1 MKLKSFKYF
10 YCLLIALLYLTS
22 VKGEEKI
29 DIWKN
34 KSKKQVIQNENLN
47 NDKDFQELNLENIKT
62 IELNQ
67 NIEIEDSSLANSTKE
82 IKVFGIY
89 EIRNWPRHSEEVNH
103 K

>member
-34 KSKKQVIQNENLN
+34 KSKKQVIENKNLN
-47 NDKDFQELNLENIKT
+47 NNKT
-62 IELNQ
+62 PKN
-67 NIEIEDSSLANSTKE
+67 
-82 IKVFGIY
+82 
-89 EIRNWPRHSEEVNH
+89 
-103 K
+103 